1 MVLTA
6 ALTKQIKSLQL
17 AKFRKEFGQ
26 FVMEGDK
33 LVREA
38 LNQQALKRTGVFA
51 TEAWKSSVSKQ
62 FDQKALAEIKVVTE
76 PQLKAM
82 SSMQTPQQTL
92 ATLQIPADHQ
102 AALAARAIYLD
113 DIQDPGN
120 VGTILRL
127 ADWFGITQVYASE
140 ATADF
145 YNPKVVQASMG
156 AVLRLHLKKCPLGLL
171 AQPDTRI
178 VAADMHGHS
187 VYDWDIPQRMVLL
200 LGNEG
205 NGVNVSHAALIQD
218 RVTITRPRG
227 GGAESLNVA
236 SAAAILLSEWSKAV

>member
-1 MVLTA
+1 VLTA
-6 ALTKQIKSLQL
+6 ARIKQIKSLQL

-33 LVREA
+33 MVQEA
-38 LNQQALKRTGVFA
+38 LNQHTIKRTAVFA
-51 TEAWKSSVSKQ
+51 TEAWKSSVTKH
-62 FDQKALAEIKVVTE
+62 FDQKVLAEITLVTE
-76 PQLKAM
+76 HQLKAM
-82 SSMQTPQQTL
+82 SSMQTPQPAL
-92 ATLQIPADHQ
+92 ATLQIPTDQQ
-102 AALAARAIYLD
+102 ATLAARAIYLD

-127 ADWFGITQVYASE
+127 ADWFGITQVFASE

-156 AVLRLHLKKCPLGLL
+156 AVLRLYLKKCPLSQL

-178 VAADMHGHS
+178 VAADMHGQSLHH
-187 VYDWDIPQRMVLL
+187 WDIPERMVLL

-205 NGVNVSHAALIQD
+205 KGVSVSHAALIQD
-218 RVTITRPRG
+218 RVTITRPQG

-236 SAAAILLSEWSKAV
+236 SAAAILLSEWSKT